1 VEITYPV
8 QVKLVTPGADSFR
21 PGDTVT
27 IESSV
32 ALQPG
37 WEFLVSPPSVEVVDI
52 NAEINLSSDAWIETC
67 VFDCST
73 LPLFAP
79 LQFFPLL
86 NRFVPQ
92 EVPPIMGN
100 VVSASSADPVTITPE
115 ETLEHGISG
124 GYGLPLHTYTE
135 SRYLGEA
142 ILEATRVDIFADIG
156 VDLDKWALR
165 EEMLPAGFDLI
176 DYALAGYGSYSSRG
190 TVSDQFYFEWVGMDV
205 GLWMRVEH
213 WHALSFYPTVEV
225 SFQFPEPVR
234 FTVREQSGSIV
245 TTGTSALVSFDAGH
259 TVEIVYPE
267 TATDIFNVVPTFSLR
282 NRLWN
287 SATIFFHGGINIE
300 ALRLTVGIEDV
311 TIPGFCV
318 PAIPIW
324 VWVPT
329 PSWTNPFDGYWK
341 KEGTIPGF
349 CGPEPVIFP
358 AVEYDLGPVYESTVS
373 EFYPRGHTTLFYTY
387 EPWELGGFNTSSGGP
402 FLLDPQLPPTAC
414 ISAPSEANE
423 GQTINLDG
431 SCSSNP
437 DGDPLT
443 YSWDF
448 GDGTTSTDVT
458 TTRTY
463 TDDDTYTVTLTVDDG
478 GGGQDSA
485 TTTVTVNNVAP
496 EVDAGPDA
504 TIDEGDTFVSSGSF
518 ADPGDDTWTAT
529 VDYGDGSGVQTL
541 SLTGMTFSLDH
552 TYADNGVHTVTVTV
566 TDDDDGVGT
575 DTVSVTV
582 NNVAPSITAVGDEID
597 ENGVATVSGTISDP
611 GAMDTFTVVI
621 DWGEGLPETFNYPAG
636 TTSYSETHQYL
647 DDEPSGTSSDQ
658 YGISVTVTDDD
669 GGEGSTTTTVTVN
682 NVAPEVDAGPD
693 ATINEGNTFV
703 SSGSFTDPGDDTWRA
718 KVDYGDGSDVQTLSL
733 NADKTFSLDH
743 TYADNDVCTVTITVT
758 DDDTG
763 VGTDTATVTVN
774 NVAPSITAVGD
785 EIDENDVATVSGT
798 ISDPGAMDTFTVVI
812 DWGEGLPETFN
823 YPAGATSFSE
833 THQYLDDD
841 PSGTSSDDYSVSVT
855 VTDDDGD
862 EDSTST
868 TVTVNNVAPRVD
880 AGPDADINEGDTFT
894 SSGSFVDPGADTWTA
909 TVDYGDG
916 SGVQTLSLNADMTF
930 GLSHT
935 YDDNDVYTVTVTVT
949 DDDTGVGTDTATVT
963 VNNVAPTVNA
973 GPDAEN
979 FSGQTHQLN
988 ASFTDP
994 GILDTHTA
1002 EIDWGDG
1009 SDPEDG
1015 EVVELDGSGTLTG
1028 SHQYFVPGE
1037 YIITVTV
1044 IDKDGDEGSDSII
1057 KTIVRLPVRIDIK
1070 PGSDPNSINL
1080 GSKGKLPVS
1089 VFGGEYE
1096 GVVLDASAID
1106 WSSVVF
1112 GGAPA
1117 LDIGRSPAE
1126 DLDDDGYLD
1135 QTYHFNTQDT
1145 DLTGDSTEARLTG
1158 MTTGNIYF
1166 EGYDGVRVVPPK
1178 KGRK

>member
-636 TTSYSETHQYL
+636 
-647 DDEPSGTSSDQ
+647 
-658 YGISVTVTDDD
+658 
-669 GGEGSTTTTVTVN
+669 
-682 NVAPEVDAGPD
+682 
-693 ATINEGNTFV
+693 
-703 SSGSFTDPGDDTWRA
+703 
-718 KVDYGDGSDVQTLSL
+718 
-733 NADKTFSLDH
+733 
-743 TYADNDVCTVTITVT
+743 
-758 DDDTG
+758 
-763 VGTDTATVTVN
+763 
-774 NVAPSITAVGD
+774 
-785 EIDENDVATVSGT
+785 
-798 ISDPGAMDTFTVVI
+798 
-812 DWGEGLPETFN
+812 
-823 YPAGATSFSE
+823 ATSFSE